1 MKKEKPVCKLT
12 DCGKPHH
19 GKGYCEMHYNQYRL
33 TQAPS
38 CVAEDCSKPARAR
51 QMCHAHYSAWLI
63 STNEKNVIDYDDFW
77 EFVKKQLKIGESSV
91 R

>member
-1 MKKEKPVCKLT
+1 MNKVCKIS
-12 DCGKPHH
+12 DCGKRHH

-38 CVAEDCSKPARAR
+38 CLAEDCSKPARAR

-77 EFVKKQLKIGESSV
+77 EFVKKQLKIGQTNV